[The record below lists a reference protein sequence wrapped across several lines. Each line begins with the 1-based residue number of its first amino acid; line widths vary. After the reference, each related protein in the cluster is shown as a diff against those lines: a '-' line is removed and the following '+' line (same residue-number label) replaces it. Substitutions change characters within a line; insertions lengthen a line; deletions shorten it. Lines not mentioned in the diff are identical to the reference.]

1 MRPYDAPEP
10 PLSRVL
16 TAGAFSLNCSPPR
29 ATALS
34 PHWPSDPAPTSIAD
48 PAGASLSAQSVRLGG
63 LPPRRVGLLGGS
75 FNPAHVGHRHI
86 SLEALKRLD
95 LDEVWWLVA
104 PQNPLKPARGM
115 APYGKRLDA
124 AAKLAHD
131 RRIRVLNLEAQLGT
145 HYTADTLDALRRRF
159 PRTRFVW
166 LMGADNLAQIR
177 HWRRWTDIFNR
188 VPIAVF
194 ARPTYCLKGLAE
206 LAAKRYAHQR
216 VAPEAARR
224 LAELAPPAWA
234 FLPIRLDTSSA
245 TDIRSHRAP
254 RRQKRGKG
262 KGRRPPGKR
271 R

>member
-1 MRPYDAPEP
+1 LFAGPSDRS
-10 PLSRVL
+10 LSH
-16 TAGAFSLNCSPPR
+16 A
-29 ATALS
+29 
-34 PHWPSDPAPTSIAD
+34 PSDPAPTFPAD
-48 PAGASLSAQSVRLGG
+48 PPGASLSAQSLHLGTP
-63 LPPRRVGLLGGS
+63 PPRRVGLLGGS
-75 FNPAHVGHRHI
+75 FNPAHAGHRHI

-115 APYGKRLDA
+115 APVERRLAA
-124 AAKLAHD
+124 AAKLARD
-131 RRIRVLNLEAQLGT
+131 RRIRVLNLEEQLGT
-145 HYTADTLDALRRRF
+145 LYTADTLDALRRRF
-159 PRTRFVW
+159 PRSRFVW

-177 HWRRWTDIFNR
+177 HWRRWTDIFDR

-254 RRQKRGKG
+254 RRQQRGKG
-262 KGRRPPGKR
+262 KGRQTPGKR